1 MSFLPDNFKISNW
14 DNLKPYYESLL
25 EREVG
30 NEQQLK
36 QWFQD
41 RSDLESAISEDL
53 AWRYIKMSC
62 NTNDPNLQEDY
73 EYFLTEIQPHLSNFD
88 HQLNQKVLNSPFHQN
103 IKEEPYLIM
112 LRHLK
117 NSFDLFREENIPL
130 QTEEQKKAKEFSRI
144 SGAMAV
150 TIDGEEMTLQQ
161 AGKLLESNHRAKR
174 ESAWMAIN
182 ERRIK
187 DKDKINVLLDDLMS
201 IRHQIALNSGF
212 ENYRDYKF
220 RALGR
225 FDYTREDVFDFH
237 KAISS
242 EVVPLLDLTAS
253 KRKEKMELGV
263 IRPWDN
269 QADPDGLDPLKPFD
283 TSKEFLEKSIKAF
296 GKIDQEM
303 GSVLETMDQM
313 GHFDLESRKGKAPG
327 GYNYPLAQSGYPFV
341 FMNASGTLR
350 DLVTLMHEGGHAVH
364 SVLTKDL
371 HLLNFKHP
379 GSEVAELASM
389 SMELI
394 SMDHWNEF
402 FEDAPSLKRAKIN
415 HLEQVIETLPW
426 VAIVDKFQHWIY
438 ENPNHT
444 HEERAI
450 AWSGIFNEFSDNI
463 VSWEGL
469 EIYKNHL
476 WQKQIHI
483 FEYPF
488 YYIEYG
494 MAQLGAIAL
503 WKNYKDD
510 PVQALSN
517 YKKALSLGNTT
528 SIPGIYEAAGIKFDF
543 SRDYISQL
551 MAFVKEELKSLY

>member
-503 WKNYKDD
+503 WQNYKDD